1 MQEGGDVE
9 DVEVVEERGATGGD
23 KSVAVNIQ
31 EDAVKGLQEV
41 GEVDS
46 DDSKS
51 VSNESSFNG
60 FNSDLSPENQ
70 NSQKL
75 EEVVSEAGE
84 FLRRKR
90 VGDSPGDQGR
100 DKRLKGAH
108 PEIGYKIL
116 VETMTGN

>member
-51 VSNESSFNG
+51 MSNESS
-60 FNSDLSPENQ
+60 
-70 NSQKL
+70 
-75 EEVVSEAGE
+75 
-84 FLRRKR
+84 
-90 VGDSPGDQGR
+90 
-100 DKRLKGAH
+100 
-108 PEIGYKIL
+108 
-116 VETMTGN
+116 